1 MLIRLPVI
9 CGFCTPS
16 DGGAVA
22 AGPRPALHC
31 RGRAADRS
39 HTATPPPRPRAP
51 HSAPA
56 GLRIPSITA
65 AHACRG
71 GTGSAGFPR
80 SGSEDGWSGF
90 RGSQV
95 RRQSVKFILQ
105 GQGSSAE
112 KNTVYGGDITRLS
125 THHTI
130 PKSQEISD
138 QKNNGKLKWNISS
151 QQKFFKKVNNEH
163 ETTTKVSF

>member
-1 MLIRLPVI
+1 MTAHKSHMKFKFECSQIKFYWNRATLIRLPVI

-22 AGPRPALHC
+22 AGPRPAPHC

-90 RGSQV
+90 CGSQV

-112 KNTVYGGDITRLS
+112 KTPCTAATLPD
-125 THHTI
+125 
-130 PKSQEISD
+130 
-138 QKNNGKLKWNISS
+138 
-151 QQKFFKKVNNEH
+151 
-163 ETTTKVSF
+163 